1 MDLQK
6 STGGLEQAVKQLTA
20 AVEAQGKT
28 LNWVRYTLA
37 FAAGGLFVMGYFG
50 RALLSKL
57 DVLLAFIRS
66 LASSG

>member
-28 LNWVRYTLA
+28 LNWIRYTLA

-50 RALLSKL
+50 RALLL
-57 DVLLAFIRS
+57 
-66 LASSG
+66 